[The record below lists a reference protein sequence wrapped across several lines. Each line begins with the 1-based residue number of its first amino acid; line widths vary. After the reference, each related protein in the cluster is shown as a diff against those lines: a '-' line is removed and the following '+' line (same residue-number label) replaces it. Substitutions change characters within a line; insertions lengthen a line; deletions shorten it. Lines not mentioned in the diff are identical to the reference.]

1 MLRDTPNNESVIV
14 EYGFIDSTG
23 DDVEQIKNNYENYAE
38 AVVKAVAEY
47 KGIPYTSKSSNTYIV
62 KKGDTLWDIAKKY
75 NTTIAK
81 LKELNNLKS
90 NTLQIGQILK
100 ISGTTT
106 PSNQDTEDNIDYI
119 KYTVKS
125 GDNLYSIANK
135 YGTTVNKIK
144 ELNNLS
150 SNIIKVNQVLKIPN
164 NYITYVVKKG
174 DTLWDIAKKYNTS
187 VSTLK
192 KLNNL
197 TTTTLQ
203 INQKLMVPNS

>member
-1 MLRDTPNNESVIV
+1 M
-14 EYGFIDSTG
+14 
-23 DDVEQIKNNYENYAE
+23 
-38 AVVKAVAEY
+38 
-47 KGIPYTSKSSNTYIV
+47 
-62 KKGDTLWDIAKKY
+62 WDIAKKY
-75 NTTIAK
+75 NTTVAK

-119 KYTVKS
+119 KYTIKS

-174 DTLWDIAKKYNTS
+174 DTLWDIAKKYNTT

-203 INQKLMVPNS
+203 INQKLLVPNS